1 MHKEGCERER
11 ELHVM
16 VTRLS
21 TAGDGFE
28 NGVHIMGVQGK
39 PNKSISVEEWDFWI
53 LKSLSLL
60 LDLENSLI
68 AQIIYNGTNPLLFTK
83 SKEACFLIKLLY

>member
-1 MHKEGCERER
+1 LQLFDVVEQGILPQRKFCVAVVFTLFLSCHCRIMHKEGCER

-28 NGVHIMGVQGK
+28 NGVHIVGIQGK
-39 PNKSISVEEWDFWI
+39 PTKSILVE
-53 LKSLSLL
+53 K
-60 LDLENSLI
+60 
-68 AQIIYNGTNPLLFTK
+68 
-83 SKEACFLIKLLY
+83 

>member
-28 NGVHIMGVQGK
+28 NGVHIVDVQGK
-39 PNKSISVEEWDFWI
+39 P
-53 LKSLSLL
+53 
-60 LDLENSLI
+60 
-68 AQIIYNGTNPLLFTK
+68 TK
-83 SKEACFLIKLLY
+83 STFVEK

>member
-1 MHKEGCERER
+1 VRER

-28 NGVHIMGVQGK
+28 NGVRILGIQVK
-39 PNKSISVEEWDFWI
+39 PTKSISVE
-53 LKSLSLL
+53 K
-60 LDLENSLI
+60 
-68 AQIIYNGTNPLLFTK
+68 
-83 SKEACFLIKLLY
+83 

>member
-1 MHKEGCERER
+1 MHKEGCER

-28 NGVHIMGVQGK
+28 NGVHIVGVQGK
-39 PNKSISVEEWDFWI
+39 PTKSILVE
-53 LKSLSLL
+53 K
-60 LDLENSLI
+60 
-68 AQIIYNGTNPLLFTK
+68 
-83 SKEACFLIKLLY
+83 

>member
-21 TAGDGFE
+21 KAGDGFE
-28 NGVHIMGVQGK
+28 NGVHIVGVQGK
-39 PNKSISVEEWDFWI
+39 PPKSISVEE
-53 LKSLSLL
+53 
-60 LDLENSLI
+60 
-68 AQIIYNGTNPLLFTK
+68 
-83 SKEACFLIKLLY
+83 